1 MAPGQ
6 YDNPLADFLD
16 RLPDYFNDYQRNQL
30 ALERQQLADK
40 RYEEDRDYRRR
51 QEKRAIDQ
59 QNIENLKFVQ
69 QQKQAEANRKTAE
82 YNRLVKDRREEYEGV
97 ISTLDDPKQKAIV
110 ANRYGY
116 DEDSRMF
123 ESLNDS
129 DDERLG
135 KLTTLTDNLKSL
147 PQTATYYDYD
157 KAYKESGIDPEDIEF
172 YRKKDLFGYSD
183 LVKQREKFENQRST
197 GFRKIPENVSN
208 QLKDLESQRRSIG
221 NQIVK
226 AYAEIGYDIRGTEVT
241 PDIIKNLEEESG
253 ISTTGA
259 VDSLMRDYGN
269 AQSKI
274 DQIYNQYRITAPV
287 QNQETGTGKIGTGET
302 MTDLK
307 SIASNLNIIPPMPTI
322 ASGASSFAFDSK
334 GGALDQNEMI
344 GAQYALATE
353 PEDSEE
359 YKNAVELL
367 GQQYEG
373 AMDVLDQGRTVDI
386 TTSKPLPGI
395 SGLTE
400 RLSIAGQQIQEGERE
415 DSGFRINPDARAFS
429 LPPEGKDNPEYYDR
443 VARQFEIEAGKL
455 STLTLNPEQYEG
467 AGRKGVT
474 QKMVELNNALRT
486 RDNLVSQVKDLYR
499 QIPKTKKFSRQIKIF
514 KDIIKNNPT
523 GLQVTLDSK
532 ARGGRGA
539 FRFNKNKLSKEYK
552 QLLADVNK
560 QLNVDDDQQPTQNLM
575 QRLINLP
582 GAMADPLGTPQPIQL
597 FE

>member
-1 MAPGQ
+1 MPGHTRSIYSRRQRTAPGQ
-6 YDNPLADFLD
+6 FDNPLADFLD
-16 RLPDYFNDYQRNQL
+16 ALPGYVNQFQQNQL
-30 ALERQQLADK
+30 ALGRQQLAEK

-51 QEKRAIDQ
+51 QERRAIDQ

-82 YNRLVKDRREEYEGV
+82 YNRLVKDRREEYEGI

-197 GFRKIPENVSN
+197 GFRSMPKNVSK
-208 QLKDLESQRRSIG
+208 QLEDLESQRRSIG

-274 DQIYNQYRITAPV
+274 DQIYNQYRITAPQPEV
-287 QNQETGTGKIGTGET
+287 TPAISPFIARPDYDTDTQSLASTRGE
-302 MTDLK
+302 
-307 SIASNLNIIPPMPTI
+307 
-322 ASGASSFAFDSK
+322 
-334 GGALDQNEMI
+334 ALDQNELVN
-344 GAQYALATE
+344 AQYVLATE
-353 PEDSEE
+353 PEDSQE
-359 YKNAVELL
+359 YKNAMDLL
-367 GQQYEG
+367 S
-373 AMDVLDQGRTVDI
+373 QGRDIDI
-386 TTSKPLPGI
+386 TTSRPLPGI

-400 RLSIAGQQIQEGERE
+400 RLSIAGQQIQKGERE
-415 DSGFRINPDARAFS
+415 DSGFRINPNARAFS

-455 STLTLNPEQYEG
+455 NTLTLNPEQYEG
-467 AGRKGVT
+467 AGRRGAN
-474 QKMVELNNALRT
+474 QKTIELNNALKT

-499 QIPKTKKFSRQIKIF
+499 QIPKTRKFAKQIKMF

-523 GLQVTLDSK
+523 GLQVTLDRD
-532 ARGGRGA
+532 ARGGKGA
-539 FRFNKNKLSKEYK
+539 FKFNKGKLSKADN
-552 QLLADVNK
+552 QLLAEINK
-560 QLNVDDDQQPTQNLM
+560 ELNFDEDQQPTQNLM
-575 QRLINLP
+575 QRLINLS
-582 GAMADPLGTPQPIQL
+582 GAMADPLGTPQPIQ
-597 FE
+597 

>member
-1 MAPGQ
+1 MANGPRSIYSRRQRMAPGQ

-40 RYEEDRDYRRR
+40 RYNDSQQIAKEQRDENQRRYKKAEDD
-51 QEKRAIDQ
+51 KGKAI
-59 QNIENLKFVQ
+59 
-69 QQKQAEANRKTAE
+69 RKGD
-82 YNRLVKDRREEYEGV
+82 YNR
-97 ISTLDDPKQKAIV
+97 I
-110 ANRYGY
+110 
-116 DEDSRMF
+116 
-123 ESLNDS
+123 LNA
-129 DDERLG
+129 
-135 KLTTLTDNLKSL
+135 L
-147 PQTATYYDYD
+147 PQYDFEGKARLARRYDYEDQAQFFDAQDESQSSSLSELKGKVSQIQNLGPNATFYDYD
-157 KAYKESGIDPEDIEF
+157 KIKISPEQISMLKERDSFAYDT
-172 YRKKDLFGYSD
+172 
-183 LVKQREKFENQRST
+183 LVKAKGKYDNQRETNMRTMSREDQSILKRNLTNIANIEKQMIEEAQ
-197 GFRKIPENVSN
+197 KIPSIDTDNKTAQEILNN
-208 QLKDLESQRRSIG
+208 LKKSGLDPRG
-221 NQIVK
+221 NL
-226 AYAEIGYDIRGTEVT
+226 
-241 PDIIKNLEEESG
+241 KNLKG
-253 ISTTGA
+253 MLDNYQKG
-259 VDSLMRDYGN
+259 VDALY
-269 AQSKI
+269 SK
-274 DQIYNQYRITAPV
+274 YRITAPV

-415 DSGFRINPDARAFS
+415 DSGFRINPNARAFS

-443 VARQFEIEAGKL
+443 VARQFGVEADKL

-467 AGRKGVT
+467 AGRRGVT
-474 QKMVELNNALRT
+474 QKMVELNNVLRT

-499 QIPKTKKFSRQIKIF
+499 QIPKTKKFARQIKIF
-514 KDIIKNNPT
+514 KDIIENNPT

>member
-1 MAPGQ
+1 MPGHTRSIYSRRQRTAPGQ
-6 YDNPLADFLD
+6 FDNPLADFLD
-16 RLPDYFNDYQRNQL
+16 ALPGYVNQFQQNQL
-30 ALERQQLADK
+30 ELGKQQLAEK

-51 QEKRAIDQ
+51 QERRAIDQ

-69 QQKQAEANRKTAE
+69 QQRQAEANRKTAE
-82 YNRLVKDRREEYEGV
+82 YNRLVKDRREEYEGI

-129 DDERLG
+129 DNERLG

-197 GFRKIPENVSN
+197 GFRSMPRNVSK
-208 QLKDLESQRRSIG
+208 QLEDLESQRRSIG

-241 PDIIKNLEEESG
+241 PDIIKNLEKESG
-253 ISTTGA
+253 ISTTGP

-269 AQSKI
+269 AQRKI
-274 DQIYNQYRITAPV
+274 DQIYNQYRITAPQPEV
-287 QNQETGTGKIGTGET
+287 APAISPFIARPDYDTDTQTLASTRGE
-302 MTDLK
+302 
-307 SIASNLNIIPPMPTI
+307 
-322 ASGASSFAFDSK
+322 
-334 GGALDQNEMI
+334 ALDQNELVN
-344 GAQYALATE
+344 AQYVLATE
-353 PEDSEE
+353 PEDSQE
-359 YKNAVELL
+359 YKNAMDLL
-367 GQQYEG
+367 S
-373 AMDVLDQGRTVDI
+373 QGSEIDI
-386 TTSKPLPGI
+386 TTSRPLPGI
-395 SGLTE
+395 SGLIE
-400 RLSIAGQQIQEGERE
+400 RLSVAGQQIQEGKRE
-415 DSGFRINPDARAFS
+415 DSGFRIDPNALAFD
-429 LPPEGKDNPEYYDR
+429 LPPEGRDNPEYYDR

-455 STLTLNPEQYEG
+455 RTLTLNPEQYEG
-467 AGRKGVT
+467 AGRRGAN
-474 QKMVELNNALRT
+474 QKTIELNNALKT

-499 QIPKTKKFSRQIKIF
+499 QIPKTKKFAKQIKIF

-523 GLQVTLDSK
+523 GLQVTLDRD
-532 ARGGRGA
+532 ARGGKGA
-539 FRFNKNKLSKEYK
+539 FKFNKGKLSKADS
-552 QLLADVNK
+552 QLLAEINK
-560 QLNVDDDQQPTQNLM
+560 ELNFDGDQQPTQNLI
-575 QRLINLP
+575 QRLVNQS
-582 GAMADPLGTPQPIQL
+582 GALANPTATPQPIQL

>member
-1 MAPGQ
+1 MPGHTRSIYSRRQRTAPGQ
-6 YDNPLADFLD
+6 FDNPLADFLD
-16 RLPDYFNDYQRNQL
+16 ALPGYVNQFQQNQL
-30 ALERQQLADK
+30 ALGRQQLAEK

-51 QEKRAIDQ
+51 QERRAIDQ

-82 YNRLVKDRREEYEGV
+82 YNRLVKDRREEYEGI

-197 GFRKIPENVSN
+197 GFRSMPKNVSK
-208 QLKDLESQRRSIG
+208 QLEDLESQRRSIG

-274 DQIYNQYRITAPV
+274 DQIYNQYRITAPQPEV
-287 QNQETGTGKIGTGET
+287 TPAISPFIARPDYDTDTQSLASTRGE
-302 MTDLK
+302 
-307 SIASNLNIIPPMPTI
+307 
-322 ASGASSFAFDSK
+322 
-334 GGALDQNEMI
+334 ALDQNELVN
-344 GAQYALATE
+344 AQYVLATE
-353 PEDSEE
+353 PEDSQE
-359 YKNAVELL
+359 YKNAMNLL
-367 GQQYEG
+367 S
-373 AMDVLDQGRTVDI
+373 QGSDIDI
-386 TTSKPLPGI
+386 TTSRPLPGI
-395 SGLTE
+395 SGLIE
-400 RLSIAGQQIQEGERE
+400 RLSVAGQQIQEGERE
-415 DSGFRINPDARAFS
+415 DSGFRINPNALAFD
-429 LPPEGKDNPEYYDR
+429 LPPEGRDNPEYYDR

-455 STLTLNPEQYEG
+455 RTLTLNPEQYEG
-467 AGRKGVT
+467 AGRRGAN
-474 QKMVELNNALRT
+474 QKTIELNNALKT

-499 QIPKTKKFSRQIKIF
+499 QIPKTRKFAKQIKMF

-523 GLQVTLDSK
+523 GLQVTLDRD
-532 ARGGRGA
+532 ARGGKGA
-539 FRFNKNKLSKEYK
+539 FKFNKGKLSKADN
-552 QLLADVNK
+552 QLLAEINK
-560 QLNVDDDQQPTQNLM
+560 ELNFDEDQQPTQNLM
-575 QRLINLP
+575 QRLINLS
-582 GAMADPLGTPQPIQL
+582 GAMADPLGTPQPIQ
-597 FE
+597 